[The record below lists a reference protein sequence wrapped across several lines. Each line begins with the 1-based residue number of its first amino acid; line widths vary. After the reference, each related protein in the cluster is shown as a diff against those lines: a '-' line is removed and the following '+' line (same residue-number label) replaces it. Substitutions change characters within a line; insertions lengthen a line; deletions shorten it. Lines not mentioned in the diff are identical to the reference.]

1 MSFLI
6 CLMIGTMTG
15 WFAVVLLGTGIG
27 QSLLLNVVIGNV
39 GAVLG
44 GFLFSGLSGTWSMDP
59 HAFGVGG
66 VLMSLLCAA
75 ILLVLA
81 RLARVTV

>member
-6 CLMIGTMTG
+6 CLMIGTVFG
-15 WFAVVLLGTGIG
+15 LLAVLLLGTGIR

-44 GFLFSGLSGTWSMDP
+44 GFLFSGLSGAWSMDP
-59 HAFGVGG
+59 DAFGIGG
-66 VLMSLLCAA
+66 VLMSLLGAT
-75 ILLVLA
+75 ILLAAA
-81 RLARVTV
+81 RFARVTG